1 LTAGRGLCQVDSM
14 REPEMTIPPI
24 EYLTAANVRR
34 LSDPKVMGFGAY
46 RHPYPDDAYAAMDVA
61 APLAQMPSHRKA
73 SPLCRAFSLLFEI
86 DHLPAQAQRR
96 RTGGLHR
103 ARDEPE
109 MTFGVDPLAYGPT
122 IVRIDEPSAK
132 RVDVTVAEDL
142 RGIRRWCERG
152 PGIAHV
158 RGIEPRPVATVGYD
172 DPTGDDVAADW
183 RRS

>member
-1 LTAGRGLCQVDSM
+1 MTAGRGPCQVDSM
-14 REPEMTIPPI
+14 REPDMTIPPI

-34 LSDPKVMGFGAY
+34 LSDPKVMGLNAY

-61 APLAQMPSHRKA
+61 APLAQMPSHWKA

-86 DHLPAQAQRR
+86 DHLPKRKDVA
-96 RTGGLHR
+96 R
-103 ARDEPE
+103 AVYIEPE

-142 RGIRRWCERG
+142 RGIRRWCEQG
-152 PGIAHV
+152 PGIVHV

-172 DPTGDDVAADW
+172 DMTGDDVAADW
-183 RRS
+183 RRL